1 MSGTAS
7 AMMQSALLVV
17 ATAAA
22 CGHPA
27 AKVAGDAASLP
38 GATTLSMEE
47 QGIAAAIDRAEDQ
60 RRATDVLATWQ
71 VSANPVLRRQAI
83 RALARIAEPPIDAAT
98 DKALLRALG
107 DEDLEVAGW
116 AAYGLGWACKGKEE
130 EHVKALAARATTLA
144 DADASVAMTRRDA
157 IDAPATITYAIGR
170 CGGRWPRARSR
181 ASSAAIRARL
191 RPEAAYAL
199 GSLAGKGPL
208 SATRPWARSSIARRR
223 TCGPRRRGR
232 ALPDRPPRP
241 RPGSL
246 DARVL
251 AAARACSRR
260 RHPCGGMAVRAIE
273 KAGPGA
279 MPDLVRSRRPG
290 GLNPAERAEAAR
302 ALGRLGAPDA
312 RGPRP
317 RSRA

>member
-1 MSGTAS
+1 
-7 AMMQSALLVV
+7 
-17 ATAAA
+17 
-22 CGHPA
+22 
-27 AKVAGDAASLP
+27 
-38 GATTLSMEE
+38 MEE

-170 CGGRWPRARSR
+170 CGGPLAEGTLTGFIRGD
-181 ASSAAIRARL
+181 SSEAEAL
-191 RPEAAYAL
+191 EAAYAL
-199 GSLAGKGPL
+199 GSLSGKGPL
-208 SATRPWARSSIARRR
+208 SDEAMGALLD
-223 TCGPRRRGR
+223 R
-232 ALPDRPPRP
+232 ALAAPASEAAAAALYPIGRLDRV
-241 RPGSL
+241 PGAWT
-246 DARVL
+246 ARVLGAARGVL
-251 AAARACSRR
+251 AAASPSAAWPCARSRR
-260 RHPCGGMAVRAIE
+260 RDPKPCPISSA
-273 KAGPGA
+273 
-279 MPDLVRSRRPG
+279 SRRPPASIPPSVRRLLARSG
-290 GLNPAERAEAAR
+290 GW
-302 ALGRLGAPDA
+302 GAPDA

-317 RSRA
+317 PSRA